1 MGNLSS
7 LVLLDILCDS
17 QTFLLGLTKIFAEM
31 CISSHTAI
39 KRIMHREQNVR
50 NTIKRLSGN

>member
-1 MGNLSS
+1 M
-7 LVLLDILCDS
+7 VLLDILCDS

-31 CISSHTAI
+31 CIRSHI
-39 KRIMHREQNVR
+39 VKSIMRREQNVR

>member
-31 CISSHTAI
+31 CINSHI
-39 KRIMHREQNVR
+39 VKSIMRREQNVR

>member
-31 CISSHTAI
+31 CIGSHTV
-39 KRIMHREQNVR
+39 KSIMHREQNVR
-50 NTIKRLSGN
+50 NTINRLSGN

>member
-31 CISSHTAI
+31 CISSHTV
-39 KRIMHREQNVR
+39 KSIMHREQNVR